1 MRASQSEYIYFGS
14 TRERHNA
21 DFSSGASHS
30 IIGVSNWLSS
40 DIEEVVK
47 SKPKHPIEI
56 NQIEYHPAIAAT
68 QKYKKL
74 LQVSKREEI
83 VIMVYAS
90 LAPLTKLS
98 DKSGP
103 LLSVLDEIA
112 AKESGWSRGVVLQ
125 KWASQAAA
133 TSSDAII
140 ASTSNKKERLMEYLG
155 TFTSRKLTSE
165 EVDTIAKAGEK
176 LEPSKV
182 YMANFFEEGE

>member
-1 MRASQSEYIYFGS
+1 MRAF
-14 TRERHNA
+14 T
-21 DFSSGASHS
+21 DFSRYSHHS

-47 SKPKHPIEI
+47 SRPKHPIEI

-83 VIMVYAS
+83 VIMVYGS

-103 LLSVLDEIA
+103 LLSVLND
-112 AKESGWSRGVVLQ
+112 
-125 KWASQAAA
+125 
-133 TSSDAII
+133 D
-140 ASTSNKKERLMEYLG
+140 
-155 TFTSRKLTSE
+155 
-165 EVDTIAKAGEK
+165 
-176 LEPSKV
+176 
-182 YMANFFEEGE
+182 